1 MLTIDIDPLD
11 CVHAP
16 KLRNRFKLIIQHA
29 DGSPAPEFD
38 FLAKMVIAFDLSSEL
53 LVHPSD
59 NMMPLVDEYIHRT
72 GRAVIWVEDDVT
84 CGVMKTIRTWQAAP
98 QHLKLILVAFNS
110 QEEVLEAYTFT
121 DVRLDAL
128 QHSLWSYSDVADK
141 VSLRVRADTP
151 EENRKVIAEISGDLY
166 AATSRATSMKLL
178 QVSFKGFHHSIATE
192 PVKVTDLFK

>member
-38 FLAKMVIAFDLSSEL
+38 FLAQMVIAFDLSSEL
-53 LVHPSD
+53 LVHPGD

-121 DVRLDAL
+121 NVLLDAL
-128 QHSLWSYSDVADK
+128 QHSLWSYSDVSDRLSLKVKAESKTVADI
-141 VSLRVRADTP
+141 TG
-151 EENRKVIAEISGDLY
+151 ELY
-166 AATSRATSMKLL
+166 ASTTRSTSMKLL